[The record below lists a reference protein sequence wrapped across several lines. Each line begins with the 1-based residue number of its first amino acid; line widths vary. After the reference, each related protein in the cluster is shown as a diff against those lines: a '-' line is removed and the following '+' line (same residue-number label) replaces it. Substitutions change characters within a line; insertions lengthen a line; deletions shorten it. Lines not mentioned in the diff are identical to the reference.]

1 MGLGSGLI
9 SESRIELIGGKCRF
23 DIFYGIWME
32 FGFWEVRLEV
42 EEEFGI
48 SGKLMLFY

>member
-9 SESRIELIGGKCRF
+9 SES
-23 DIFYGIWME
+23 ME

-48 SGKLMLFY
+48 SGKLVLFY